1 MDLTILADSTTE
13 LCECQPLSILKRGQ
27 ERQASEDYLPMTP
40 VTPELGAYLREALA
54 RYFPRSSPVS
64 VLLLHIT
71 QLEHVH
77 ISPKSTIL
85 HRRHRFHAPASF
97 MEQVLTNVGRT
108 IRSSDPMIVHGGA
121 GAAII
126 FPDVDQ
132 EGAFSIVERA
142 FHSINLLQPET
153 VIPPLARE
161 TDIFLGMGSYPKPA
175 NSFDEL
181 LHHTSCVAHR
191 LTLRPAVSARI
202 QRLMPSGNMAV
213 PQGLVPTGNEAAPLR
228 FASAGQSG
236 RGLVPTGNEAA
247 PLRFASAGQSG
258 RGLVPSGNEAAPLH
272 ITSVDQGGSLLTTN
286 EGDEISVIDEIDE
299 TKLASEIEQA
309 HILSNIATNGSIPP
323 PANSGIPFMQL
334 PTKLPARLK
343 HLIPYHLAREL
354 RCVPVGRDHNRL
366 TVAMAQVVDVSALDL
381 LKETTGMAIYPV
393 ACEID
398 ALDALLANEW

>member
-153 VIPPLARE
+153 VIPPLAHE

-191 LTLRPAVSARI
+191 LTLRPAVSAHT
-202 QRLMPSGNMAV
+202 QRLMPSGNKAV
-213 PQGLVPTGNEAAPLR
+213 PQGLVPTGNEATPLR
-228 FASAGQSG
+228 FASADRKG
-236 RGLVPTGNEAA
+236 RKLI
-247 PLRFASAGQSG
+247 
-258 RGLVPSGNEAAPLH
+258 PSGNEAARLH
-272 ITSVDQGGSLLTTN
+272 ITSADQRGSLLTTN

-309 HILSNIATNGSIPP
+309 HILSNRATNGSIPP

-398 ALDALLANEW
+398 ALDTLLANEW

>member
-1 MDLTILADSTTE
+1 MDLTILADATTE

-97 MEQVLTNVGRT
+97 MEQVLTNVGHT

-213 PQGLVPTGNEAAPLR
+213 PQGLVPTGNEATPLR
-228 FASAGQSG
+228 FASADRKG
-236 RGLVPTGNEAA
+236 RGLIPTGNA
-247 PLRFASAGQSG
+247 
-258 RGLVPSGNEAAPLH
+258 AAPLH
-272 ITSVDQGGSLLTTN
+272 ITSVDQGRSLLTTN

>member
-191 LTLRPAVSARI
+191 LTLRPAVSAHI

-213 PQGLVPTGNEAAPLR
+213 PQGLVPTGNEATPL
-228 FASAGQSG
+228 Q
-236 RGLVPTGNEAA
+236 
-247 PLRFASAGQSG
+247 
-258 RGLVPSGNEAAPLH
+258 
-272 ITSVDQGGSLLTTN
+272 IMSVDQGGSLLTTN